1 MEKPTQKINPDV
13 PSEAPTAMIETP
25 AKEEEILSLIRQ
37 PGGMDKGFRLL
48 MSTYQERLY
57 FQVRRMVTEHED
69 ANDVL
74 QNCLVKVYRNI
85 DRFEGKSSLYTWLYR
100 IATNEALTFLKQKKK
115 RNSLPLEQEEGPDL
129 GERLKADPWFDGD
142 EAQIRLQEA
151 IDQLPEKQQIVFR
164 LRYFEEMSYKEMAQ
178 VLDTSE
184 GALKAS
190 FHHATKKIEK
200 RIIES

>member
-1 MEKPTQKINPDV
+1 
-13 PSEAPTAMIETP
+13 MIETP
-25 AKEEEILSLIRQ
+25 AREEEILSLIRQ

-57 FQVRRMVTEHED
+57 FHVRRMVIEHED

-85 DRFEGKSSLYTWLYR
+85 GRFEGKSSLYTWLYR

-115 RNSLPLEQEEGPDL
+115 RNSLPLEQEEGLNL

-142 EAQIRLQEA
+142 ETQIRLQEA
-151 IDQLPEKQQIVFR
+151 IEQLPEKQQIVFR
-164 LRYFEEMSYKEMAQ
+164 LRYYEEMSYKEMAR

-200 RIIES
+200 QIIER

>member
-1 MEKPTQKINPDV
+1 M
-13 PSEAPTAMIETP
+13 PTAAPAVMMETP

-37 PGGMDKGFRLL
+37 PGGMDQGFRLL

-57 FQVRRMVTEHED
+57 FQVRRLVTEHED

-115 RNSLPLEQEEGPDL
+115 RNNLPLEQEEGPDL

-151 IDQLPEKQQIVFR
+151 IEQLPEKQQIVFR

-190 FHHATKKIEK
+190 FHHAAKKIEK